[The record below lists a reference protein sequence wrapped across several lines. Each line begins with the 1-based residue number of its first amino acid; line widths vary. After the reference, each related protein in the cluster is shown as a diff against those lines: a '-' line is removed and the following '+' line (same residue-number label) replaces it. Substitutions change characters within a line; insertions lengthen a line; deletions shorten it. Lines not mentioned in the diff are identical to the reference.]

1 MNNIQTQ
8 CVKVHRE
15 CLKRE
20 ISESLNYK
28 HDFELWKICHIFHL
42 CPISCLLLLVSI
54 SNVEREQKV
63 PLPVDHFSVIAA
75 IWQSG
80 YIHIDIYISI
90 SILISW
96 IQGNLRK
103 FKLKKIILNCEKFR
117 GRIIFHLCSI
127 SCLLLSCLHFQ
138 WFQKV
143 PLPIYHF
150 CFSCNLAI
158 WIIFQYIG
166 TRLNSFHLVN
176 EEQFNM
182 TLS

>member
-1 MNNIQTQ
+1 MQPFWFKLCQPENWELLYVPQVFPLHVNNIQTQ

-90 SILISW
+90 LIIIPW
-96 IQGNLRK
+96 TQGILRK
-103 FKLKKIILNCEKFR
+103 FKLKKIILNCEIFR

-127 SCLLLSCLHFQ
+127 SFLVSISNGSKRFQ
-138 WFQKV
+138 
-143 PLPIYHF
+143 
-150 CFSCNLAI
+150 
-158 WIIFQYIG
+158 FQYITSVLAAIWQSG
-166 TRLNSFHLVN
+166 
-176 EEQFNM
+176 
-182 TLS
+182 